1 MDNFSHFS
9 PRPKRYLWI
18 LWIIIAIVAVGSVA
32 AITVIVLKN
41 TQTAQKS
48 ATASPSSIVDPT
60 TVITTYTKSGTIAAY
75 SNDYQLSHEA
85 GQPVYSQSGGQQ
97 YGVEIQAP
105 AAQNAT
111 YTVPGGH
118 SDDSKAI
125 MSQTQQFLTS
135 LGFKVIPGIGS
146 SASNSTTYSDT
157 STICQYRGQAPGNYG
172 GSYSLTC
179 VSSKQIQQEY
189 AAVAQLVALY
199 NKGHAQASYTQIDRS
214 QLVTQ
219 GDKSLAVVTFYQGK
233 ASSQQLFAAIN
244 HNWEFIVTL
253 SSGTITNG
261 KYSTSPEV
269 EAALNNPKYGS
280 FLQDNL

>member
-1 MDNFSHFS
+1 MDNFSHLS
-9 PRPKRYLWI
+9 PQLEPRHSAKWFVI
-18 LWIIIAIVAVGSVA
+18 SIVG
-32 AITVIVLKN
+32 VIVVAL
-41 TQTAQKS
+41 A
-48 ATASPSSIVDPT
+48 V
-60 TVITTYTKSGTIAAY
+60 VITLKTLTAPHVNNGAPLASVSPNAVMSAYTKPHTIAAFT
-75 SNDYQLSHEA
+75 DAYQLQNEPN
-85 GQPVYSQSGGQQ
+85 QPVYYQAQGQS

-118 SDDSKAI
+118 ADDSKIIA
-125 MSQTQQFLTS
+125 SQTQQFLAS
-135 LGFKVIPGIGS
+135 LGFKVIPSIGS

-233 ASSQQLFAAIN
+233 TSSQQLFAAIN
-244 HNWEFIVTL
+244 NNWEFIVTL